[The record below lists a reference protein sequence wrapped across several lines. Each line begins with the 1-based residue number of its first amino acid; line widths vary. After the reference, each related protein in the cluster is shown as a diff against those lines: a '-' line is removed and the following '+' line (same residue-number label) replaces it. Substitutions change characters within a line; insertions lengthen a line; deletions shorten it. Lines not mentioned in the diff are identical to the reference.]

1 MKMKLKQW
9 ASFAEIIGALAV
21 VISLVYV
28 GIQVNDSAGAVRSA
42 SANDANVALQ
52 AFYLQVGA
60 DRETSS
66 TMYRG
71 LMSEQALTNEE
82 EYQFLMMLHGAFLGF
97 QNSYL
102 LVEEGT
108 LDEELLNSLNTTVAN
123 VHQLPGM
130 KRYWKQRRSYLHPGF
145 AEWVDRVSVQGTET
159 TMDLYKTPDGEPTE
173 KTPD

>member
-1 MKMKLKQW
+1 MKIKLKQW
-9 ASFAEIIGALAV
+9 ASFAEIIGAFAV

-82 EYQFLMMLHGAFLGF
+82 EFQYLMMMHGAFLGF
-97 QNSYL
+97 QNSFL
-102 LVEEGT
+102 LAEEGT
-108 LDEELLNSLNTTVAN
+108 IDEELLDSLNTTFAN
-123 VHQLPGM
+123 IRRLPGM

-145 AEWVDRVSVQGTET
+145 VEWVDRVSVQDTET
-159 TMDLYKTPDGEPTE
+159 TMDLYETPDGEPTE